1 LRDTHYPLRRAINT
15 VLSGNI
21 TYNGQPV
28 KLYDEKRKV
37 ADTDNVYIIFSTQQT
52 AISQPID
59 ESWITDELITLEI
72 LQKTGFEV
80 TKDFIDDLSDQ
91 VYRLL
96 MPTRLNDALP
106 DPTLMQIQLFEL
118 DSAIS
123 RSVEISETQT
133 IISKIVTFSCKI
145 VQQS

>member
-59 ESWITDELITLEI
+59 ESWITDELITL
-72 LQKTGFEV
+72 
-80 TKDFIDDLSDQ
+80 
-91 VYRLL
+91 
-96 MPTRLNDALP
+96 
-106 DPTLMQIQLFEL
+106 
-118 DSAIS
+118 
-123 RSVEISETQT
+123 
-133 IISKIVTFSCKI
+133 
-145 VQQS
+145 